1 MRLAYV
7 CLDRG
12 IPVPGHGSASI
23 HVAEFTAAL
32 ARAGHEVVVFCVN
45 GDGVLPGRK
54 KVKIRPVRGT
64 TELRDFLRVRER
76 FALGKELWSVMLNP
90 AIVQAIRS
98 EHERAPFEGIIER
111 LALWG
116 YGAGTLSRLLGIPHV
131 LEVNSPI
138 LWEQSAYRELLLL
151 KAAGAVHDYLAL
163 QTDAVFT
170 VSQALAED
178 YRRITGVPVTVLPNG
193 VDVERFNPHV
203 RADPRPPWARGFVAG
218 FIGTMKP
225 FHDLETVAAAAEL
238 LPRAMRVV
246 MVGSGP
252 GVARLSESPAAL
264 SGKLVLPGPVLHDEV
279 PGVLGWFGVGLV
291 PATLGHPYLSPL
303 KLPEYLAVG
312 LPVIV
317 ARGTQADELVAE
329 PAKVTYESGDRDSLA
344 AAIVAIA
351 RSRARSEM
359 VASAR
364 AQGEARSWDAA
375 AEIVAAKVGELRRA
389 RAHGPGSPLTPS

>member
-23 HVAEFTAAL
+23 HVGEFTAAL

-45 GDGVLPGRK
+45 GDGTLPGRK
-54 KVKIRPVRGT
+54 KVKIRPIRGT

-76 FALGKELWSVMLNP
+76 FALGKELWSLMLNP

-98 EHERAPFEGIIER
+98 EHERAPFDGIIER

-138 LWEQSAYRELLLL
+138 LWEQAAYRELLLEV
-151 KAAGAVHDYLAL
+151 AAGAVHDHLAR
-163 QTDAVFT
+163 QTDAIFT
-170 VSQALAED
+170 VSEALAED
-178 YRRITGVPVTVLPNG
+178 YRRLTGVPVSVLPNG
-193 VDVERFNPHV
+193 VDVERFNPAV
-203 RADPRPPWARGFVAG
+203 RAQPRPRWARGFVAG

-238 LPRAMRVV
+238 LPPGVRVV
-246 MVGSGP
+246 MIGSGP
-252 GVARLSESPAAL
+252 GVARLAETPAAL
-264 SGKLVLPGPVLHDEV
+264 AGKLLLPGPVLHDEV
-279 PGVLGWFGVGLV
+279 PGVLGWFDLGLV
-291 PATLGHPYLSPL
+291 PATSGHPYLSPL

-312 LPVIV
+312 LPVVV
-317 ARGTQADELVAE
+317 AAGSQADQLVEE
-329 PAKVTYESGDRDSLA
+329 PAKAVYESGDRESLA
-344 AAIVAIA
+344 AAIIAIA
-351 RSRARSEM
+351 RSRGRDRMAR
-359 VASAR
+359 SAR
-364 AQGEARSWDAA
+364 AQAEERSWDAA
-375 AEIVAAKVGELRRA
+375 ARIVALKITDLTRTASER
-389 RAHGPGSPLTPS
+389 GPLVLT